1 LSDNGPFLNKFN
13 RLITMVNT
21 LCKLGFMQYNII
33 GIAIFKEEPSEMLK
47 DKLVMRGFDLIK
59 LPCNPYV

>member
-1 LSDNGPFLNKFN
+1 
-13 RLITMVNT
+13 MVNT